1 MNNAEDIPPIGL
13 GTLLRAL
20 LSELEPAVEQAYA
33 AADPRMRSRY
43 YPILRHLICHGE
55 ASVGRIAAAVGVS
68 QPAMTQTIRQ
78 MVDDGLL
85 DVSPG
90 ADRRARRV
98 RMSEVGA
105 AMVQE
110 LRPVWRA
117 VADAARTLERDSGV
131 AIHTALDSLLG
142 ALAEK
147 DFATRIAEAKGSN
160 R

>member
-1 MNNAEDIPPIGL
+1 MNNAEDIPPVGL

-20 LSELEPAVEQAYA
+20 LTELEPAVEQAYA
-33 AADPRMRSRY
+33 TADPRMRSRY
-43 YPILRHLICHGE
+43 YPILRHLLIHE
-55 ASVGRIAAAVGVS
+55 QASVGRIAAAVGVS

-98 RMSEVGA
+98 RMSEDGA

-131 AIHTALDSLLG
+131 AIHTALDTLLE

-147 DFATRIAEAKGSN
+147 DFATRIAQAKGSN